1 MKNRMNNFIVVL
13 FLALVVAGC
22 TSAPS
27 RFYTLNST
35 ATGNGSTNASLSVI
49 VGPVSIPAEV
59 DRPQFTVQVAPN
71 RVAVDEF
78 NRWAAPL
85 SDNIARAVAGDL
97 SVLLGTP
104 RVAAIP
110 AANFN
115 SAYRVTINVQRFET
129 LPGKSVLVDA
139 VWVVRPPVIG
149 GMAQSGRTL
158 ANESVSDDSY
168 DALARRAQPRSCE
181 SEQRHRRCDPSTG
194 ELKLDLQKWFFGIIL
209 IGFNT

>member
-1 MKNRMNNFIVVL
+1 MKNRMKNFIVAII
-13 FLALVVAGC
+13 LAVVAAGC

-35 ATGNGSTNASLSVI
+35 ATGAGATHSNFAVI

-85 SDNIARAVAGDL
+85 SDNIARVVAGNL
-97 SVLLGTP
+97 AVLLGTP

-110 AANFN
+110 AANFAV
-115 SAYRVTINVQRFET
+115 AYQVTINVQRFEMV
-129 LPGKSVLVDA
+129 PGKSVLVDA
-139 VWVVRPPVIG
+139 VWVVRPPAG
-149 GMAQSGRTL
+149 GLAQSGRTVV
-158 ANESVSDDSY
+158 NEPVSDESY
-168 DALARRAQPRSCE
+168 DALAAAHSRALAKVSSAIAVAIRAQADEKP
-181 SEQRHRRCDPSTG
+181 
-194 ELKLDLQKWFFGIIL
+194 
-209 IGFNT
+209 